1 MKKGRLWMLGM
12 AGAVALLS
20 GCNTEPDSTGEA
32 SGALGEADTVATADT
47 VAAAD
52 TATAASAPVI
62 AADADSTIQPVE
74 ELVLHALG
82 NTLEEM
88 HFDKDTLEVN
98 ASAFVKLKLT
108 NEAQEMPMVH
118 NIVITAPGKYKLV
131 ALAGEK
137 AGASGNYIPQSQTV
151 LAATP
156 IALPGQT
163 VELEFTAPAAPGIY
177 DFVCTYPGHW
187 QRMNG
192 KFIVK

>member
-1 MKKGRLWMLGM
+1 MKQRRLWMLSM
-12 AGAVALLS
+12 AGAVVLLA
-20 GCNTEPDSTGEA
+20 GCNTESASTDEA
-32 SGALGEADTVATADT
+32 SGALVGADTVTAVNTDT
-47 VAAAD
+47 TD
-52 TATAASAPVI
+52 TATTAGAPAVV
-62 AADADSTIQPVE
+62 ADTDSIIQPVE
-74 ELVLHALG
+74 ELVLHAIG

-88 HFDKDTLEVN
+88 HFDQDTLEAN
-98 ASAFVKLKLT
+98 ASALVKLKLT

-163 VELEFTAPAAPGIY
+163 VELEFTAPAAPGVY